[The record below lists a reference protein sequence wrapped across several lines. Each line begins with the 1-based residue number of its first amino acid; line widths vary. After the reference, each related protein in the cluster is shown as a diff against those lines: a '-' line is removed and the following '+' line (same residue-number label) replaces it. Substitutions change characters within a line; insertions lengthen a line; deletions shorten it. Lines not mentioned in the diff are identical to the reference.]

1 MAAML
6 VVLLGGA
13 RSGKS
18 AYAESLARRHAGPVT
33 YVATAPHIEGDDDL
47 EARIARHRADR
58 PATWSTIE
66 EELDVA
72 AVLAGAGDSFVV
84 LDCLTTWT
92 GNLLFHG
99 RSEAGALAAS
109 DAAIAVAAARPATTV
124 VVSNEVGM
132 GIVPADE
139 LSRTYRDVLGRVN
152 QRWVA
157 ASDRAL
163 LLVAGRALAVHDA
176 DELLR

>member
-18 AYAESLARRHAGPVT
+18 AYAESLARRHDGTVT

-58 PATWSTIE
+58 PAGWSTIE
-66 EELDVA
+66 DELD
-72 AVLAGAGDSFVV
+72 LAEALTRAGDSFVV

-92 GNLLFHG
+92 GNVLFHG
-99 RSEAGALAAS
+99 RSETEALAAA
-109 DAAIAVAAARPATTV
+109 DAAIAIATARPATTV

-139 LSRTYRDVLGRVN
+139 LSRSYRDLLGRVN

-157 ASDRAL
+157 AADRAL
-163 LLVAGRALAVHDA
+163 LLVAGRALALHDA
-176 DELLR
+176 DDLLR